1 VVLFWAGKPGTT
13 KSPKL
18 GVAKEV
24 FAWVRILIKF
34 GEVELELLVLVLEDV
49 EDEELEEPP
58 EVPPPPEEDEFE
70 LPGEGAGD
78 EKIGAKG
85 LLEGRGFGVKMGK
98 LGIDGVDGTG
108 VGEGSGV
115 GVSATLILAIA
126 LLLLK
131 GLESPLFFRSPSTS
145 AVPPLFPVI

>member
-1 VVLFWAGKPGTT
+1 M
-13 KSPKL
+13 
-18 GVAKEV
+18 
-24 FAWVRILIKF
+24 IKF

-49 EDEELEEPP
+49 ADEGLEEEPP
-58 EVPPPPEEDEFE
+58 EEPPPPEEDEFE

-85 LLEGRGFGVKMGK
+85 LLEGEGVGVKMGK
-98 LGIDGVDGTG
+98 LGSDDVGGTG
-108 VGEGSGV
+108 LGGSGV

-131 GLESPLFFRSPSTS
+131 GLESPLFF
-145 AVPPLFPVI
+145 